1 MKKQKIEG
9 IRCYKQH
16 RTNIKE
22 NEELEHICTQN
33 TAYAHQVPKF
43 ISIICYSHIRSL
55 FSFYRN
61 VALILWLVL
70 PEFHAS
76 WQIIVYLVFC
86 ARSSSKKYIYTV
98 NRSSNCIKRITR
110 VSAKIEPIR
119 LPIRNIEETDRRVSC
134 DQLQK
139 CSHSIFALLTSH
151 YVYLFFNLETS
162 TPWKNTMNYV

>member
-1 MKKQKIEG
+1 MRNRAKVFYRVLHKQGNGKWQKRQMHRDEKQKIEG

-76 WQIIVYLVFC
+76 WQIIVYIDFC
-86 ARSSSKKYIYTV
+86 ARSSSKKYIQY
-98 NRSSNCIKRITR
+98 S
-110 VSAKIEPIR
+110 EPK
-119 LPIRNIEETDRRVSC
+119 LK
-134 DQLQK
+134 LYQK
-139 CSHSIFALLTSH
+139 NDESFG
-151 YVYLFFNLETS
+151 
-162 TPWKNTMNYV
+162 KN